1 MYSPKGKTRKKTEV
15 HTMKKITKKEMKNI
29 AKEYGIELCEIEDK
43 FYDMEGDGI
52 LVTAQDIEDMILND
66 DFY

>member
-1 MYSPKGKTRKKTEV
+1 
-15 HTMKKITKKEMKNI
+15 MKKITKKEMKNI

-43 FYDMEGDGI
+43 VYDMEGDGI